1 MKDYYKILGIERNAS
16 EEEVKKAFRKLAH
29 VHHPDKS
36 GGNEAKFKEASE
48 AYAVLSDKKK
58 RAQYDTFGSADPSA
72 GGFRS
77 GAVFNPSDFGF
88 SADFGG
94 FSGFSAQGGPASDW
108 GNFETGDLGDIL
120 SSIFGG
126 RRVRRGRDIAVDIEL
141 SFQES
146 IFGAERKVVI
156 NSKFVKQKEVSIGV
170 PPGIDDGQKI
180 RLNGQGEILE
190 GGLPGDLYVKVHVR
204 KHPYLRKEGYNLIM
218 DLEIKL
224 TEALLG
230 AERVIHT
237 LDGEITLKIPT
248 GTKHGTILRVRG
260 KGVPHGGHPTSTK
273 ASTSRG
279 DLYIRISV
287 QIPEKLSKDA
297 RKAVEELKR
306 QGL

>member
-1 MKDYYKILGIERNAS
+1 MKDYYKILGVEKNAS

-77 GAVFNPSDFGF
+77 GAGFNPSDFGF

-94 FSGFSAQGGPASDW
+94 FSGFSAQGRPASDW

-170 PPGIDDGQKI
+170 PPGIDDGQMI
-180 RLNGQGEILE
+180 RLTGQGEILE

-218 DLEIKL
+218 DLEVRL

-230 AERVIHT
+230 AEKAVHT

-248 GTKHGTILRVRG
+248 ATKHGTILRVRG

>member
-1 MKDYYKILGIERNAS
+1 MKDYYKILGISRDAS
-16 EEEVKKAFRKLAH
+16 EEEIKKAFRKLAH

-48 AYAVLSDKKK
+48 AYSVLSDKKK
-58 RAQYDTFGSADPSA
+58 RAQYDAPGFAGFQGSQAGGAGFDPS
-72 GGFRS
+72 G
-77 GAVFNPSDFGF
+77 FGF
-88 SADFGG
+88 D
-94 FSGFSAQGGPASDW
+94 FSGF
-108 GNFETGDLGDIL
+108 GNAGFDTSDLGDIL

-170 PPGIDDGQKI
+170 PPGIDDGQMV
-180 RLNGQGEILE
+180 RLTGQGEILE
-190 GGLPGDLYVKVHVR
+190 GGVPGDLYVKVHVR

-230 AERVIHT
+230 AEKIIHT
-237 LDGEITLKIPT
+237 LDGEITLKIAAS
-248 GTKHGTILRVRG
+248 TKHGSILRVKG
-260 KGVPHGGHPTSTK
+260 KGVPTGGRPAFAE
-273 ASTSRG
+273 ASAGKRG

-287 QIPEKLSKDA
+287 QIPEKLSPDA
-297 RKAVEELKR
+297 RRTVEELKKL
-306 QGL
+306 GL